1 MPLPSLPLG
10 VHSVPSLP
18 RAYNV
23 LQDIYSHAKSA
34 LEPPLDKHRIVLNM
48 VPIID
53 KALPIL
59 EALEEADDDFP
70 GGWLNQCAVAFA
82 DVFKQ
87 LRRAEDQADGRCV
100 YN

>member
-1 MPLPSLPLG
+1 MSLPSLPLG
-10 VHSVPSLP
+10 IHSVPSLP
-18 RAYNV
+18 RVYNV
-23 LQDIYSHAKSA
+23 LQDIYSHAESA
-34 LEPPLDKHRIVLNM
+34 LEPLNKHRILLNM
-48 VPIID
+48 VPIIN

-70 GGWLNQCAVAFA
+70 NGWLNQCAVAFA

-87 LRRAEDQADGRCV
+87 LQHVEDQADGQCV